1 LAASLKAIAA
11 ALGVPRPAPFV
22 ERLVG
27 LMRRKRI
34 GLPLFARAAGKNAQI
49 RSVRFDIRQ

>member
-1 LAASLKAIAA
+1 LVVSLKAIAA

-27 LMRRKRI
+27 SMRRKR
-34 GLPLFARAAGKNAQI
+34 LDHVLVVV
-49 RSVRFDIRQ
+49 SS